1 MLKRQ
6 HYITL
11 VFIAL
16 SFAPHVTQAQ
26 STCTPEQRKEL
37 ILTAVQKDGAVIDN
51 LRAEQLSLKVG
62 SSPATIADV
71 VFQKDSPLDLAVLID
86 TSVSQETALPMAK
99 AAARAFIKAV
109 FIEGQ
114 DRVAVVS
121 FANTPSYHQ
130 LLTSNS
136 AAAATAIDQIEI
148 ELPQGYVGGGVVV
161 STGKPPAGPLP
172 GSTSLWD
179 SVRAAAERVFGVKA
193 EKRRRVVLLF
203 TNGYDTSSEGKL
215 NPAIQEAN
223 KHDLTVF
230 SIGVGDPAR
239 YGLDEGSL
247 KKLSEQTG
255 GIARFPLDNKQ
266 KLEAAL
272 TDVANH
278 LRGNYVI
285 GYCGGE
291 LKDRAR
297 LQVEVVDP
305 AMRKAKPVLAYR
317 RY

>member
-1 MLKRQ
+1 MLKPQ

-11 VFIAL
+11 AFIAL

-26 STCTPEQRKEL
+26 STCTAEQRKEL

-51 LRAEQLSLKVG
+51 LRAGQLSLKVG

-86 TSVSQETALPMAK
+86 TSVSQETALPIAK

-121 FANTPSYHQ
+121 FADKAQYHQ

-136 AAAATAIDQIEI
+136 SAAASAIDQVQLEI
-148 ELPQGYVGGGVVV
+148 PQGYIGGGVVV
-161 STGKPPAGPLP
+161 RSVKPPVGPVA

-179 SVRAAAERVFGVKA
+179 SVRAAAEQVFGAKA

-215 NPAIQEAN
+215 NPAIREAN
-223 KHDLTVF
+223 NHDLTVF
-230 SIGVGDPAR
+230 SIGVGDPDR

-255 GIARFPLDNKQ
+255 GIARFPLNNKQ

-272 TDVANH
+272 TDVAKH

-291 LKDRAR
+291 LKDRAK

-305 AMRKAKPVLAYR
+305 EMRKAKPVLAYR